1 MVNIYDIAKEAGVA
15 ASTVSRVINNKP
27 GIKAETRER
36 IQRLLK
42 KYDYSPNENARGLA
56 NRSSRTIGV
65 LIPDIREL
73 NHTTSAFTLQSE
85 LSAGGYF
92 SVIINTGENEDD
104 LSGHLRLL
112 RQRQVDGLVMI
123 GSYYQRPRMQEHIA
137 EFLSTIPIVM
147 ANGGLDL
154 PNVYT
159 VIMDEVSGVANMV
172 DLLWRKGRR
181 NFAFVTTIKHLAA
194 SDRKL
199 EGFRRGM
206 AAHGKRDDLWIYR
219 CENSAQGGYDVTVD
233 IVRQHPEVDA
243 IMFSWDLEATGALRA
258 LMDMGI
264 KVPDRIAVSGVDNSP
279 YCELCYPK
287 LSSVDVKHR
296 DMCRAA
302 ARTILELLSGAESVR
317 HLIIPPGLVERE
329 TT

>member
-1 MVNIYDIAKEAGVA
+1 MNIYDIAKEAGVA

-36 IQRLLK
+36 INRLLK
-42 KYDYSPNENARGLA
+42 KYDYSPNETARGLA
-56 NRSSRTIGV
+56 NRSSRTIGI

-73 NHTTSAFTLQSE
+73 NHTTCAFTIQSE

-92 SVIINTGENEDD
+92 TVIINTGENEDD
-104 LSGHLRLL
+104 LPGHLRLL

-123 GSYYQRPRMQEHIA
+123 GSFYQRPKVEAQLV
-137 EFLSTIPIVM
+137 EFLPSIPIVM
-147 ANGGLDL
+147 ANGSLDL
-154 PNVYT
+154 PNVHN

-181 NFAFVTTIKHLAA
+181 NFAFVTTEKRIAA

-199 EGFRRGM
+199 EGFRRGL
-206 AAHGKRDDLWIYR
+206 AAHGIRDDLRIHR
-219 CENSAQGGYDVTVD
+219 CENSPQGGYEVTRE
-233 IVRQHPEVDA
+233 IVRLHPEVDA

-258 LMDMGI
+258 LVDMGV
-264 KVPDRIAVSGVDNSP
+264 KVPDRIAVTGLDNSL

-287 LSSVDVKHR
+287 LSSVDVKPR
-296 DMCRAA
+296 DMCIAA
-302 ARTILELLSGAESVR
+302 ARTILELLSGAESIRNLV
-317 HLIIPPGLVERE
+317 IPPALVERE
-329 TT
+329 ST